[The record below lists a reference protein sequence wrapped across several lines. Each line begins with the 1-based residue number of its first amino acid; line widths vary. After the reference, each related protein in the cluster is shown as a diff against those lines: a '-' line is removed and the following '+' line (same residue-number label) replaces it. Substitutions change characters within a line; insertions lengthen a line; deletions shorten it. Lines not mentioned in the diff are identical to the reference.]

1 MPIFRNLPH
10 AEIDRRQPFFPNPNC
25 LGEIKRCE
33 GRCQKKKKSHIFLLL
48 SPHIT
53 MFWSKKHF
61 EFKDIP
67 DLSGKTAII
76 TGANTGVSSGI
87 TPQTRT

>member
-1 MPIFRNLPH
+1 
-10 AEIDRRQPFFPNPNC
+10 
-25 LGEIKRCE
+25 
-33 GRCQKKKKSHIFLLL
+33 
-48 SPHIT
+48 

-76 TGANTGVSSGI
+76 TGANTGVSSDTTLQNKNLTLYLCNWIDRPGMRYRNGEERV
-87 TPQTRT
+87 PHVN